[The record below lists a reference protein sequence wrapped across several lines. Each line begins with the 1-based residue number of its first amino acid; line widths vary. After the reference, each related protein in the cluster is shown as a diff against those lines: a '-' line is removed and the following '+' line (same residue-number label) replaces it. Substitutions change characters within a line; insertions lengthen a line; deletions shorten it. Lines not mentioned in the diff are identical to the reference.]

1 MMSKAVKVLIVD
13 DQQMFR
19 EGIRHRL
26 SQESD
31 VSVMGEAA
39 SGEEALA
46 MVAREKPDVI
56 ILDIRLPTMSGIE
69 VARQVRQQ
77 WPDVKILVLSG
88 YDFDQYVRAAARLG
102 IDGYVLKDAPQD
114 VLVKALREI
123 VAGGVVLVPQIASK
137 VMRDYRDMPAASKP
151 RLIEDL
157 TIREIEVLELMSEG
171 LRNAEIAERLSISVR
186 TVEAHSSNIMSKLGT
201 ESRTE
206 AVRVAEEK
214 GLLK

>member
-1 MMSKAVKVLIVD
+1 MSKSVKVLIVD

-26 SQESD
+26 AQESD
-31 VSVMGEAA
+31 ISVVGEAA

-46 MVAREKPDVI
+46 MLSRAKPDVI
-56 ILDIRLPTMSGIE
+56 ILDIRLPNMSGIE

-88 YDFDQYVRAAARLG
+88 YDFDQYVRAAARVG

-123 VAGGVVLVPQIASK
+123 LAGGVVLAPQIASK
-137 VMRDYRDMPAASKP
+137 VMKDYRDMPAPGKP
-151 RLIEDL
+151 RLVEDL

-171 LRNAEIAERLSISVR
+171 LRNADIAERLSISVR

-214 GLLK
+214 RLLK

>member
-1 MMSKAVKVLIVD
+1 MSKSVKVLIVD

-26 SQESD
+26 AQEAD
-31 VSVMGEAA
+31 ISVLGEAA

-46 MVAREKPDVI
+46 MISRTKPDVI
-56 ILDIRLPTMSGIE
+56 ILDIRLPNMSGIE

-88 YDFDQYVRAAARLG
+88 YDFDQYVRAAARVG

-123 VAGGVVLVPQIASK
+123 LAGGVVLAPQIASK
-137 VMRDYRDMPAASKP
+137 VMKDYRDMPAPGKP
-151 RLIEDL
+151 RLVEDL

-171 LRNAEIAERLSISVR
+171 LRNADIAERLSISVR

>member
-1 MMSKAVKVLIVD
+1 MSKSVKVLIVD
-13 DQQMFR
+13 DQEMFR

-26 SQESD
+26 AQERDISI
-31 VSVMGEAA
+31 VGEAA

-46 MVAREKPDVI
+46 MVARAKPDVI
-56 ILDIRLPTMSGIE
+56 ILDIRLPSMSGIE
-69 VARQVRQQ
+69 VARLVRQK
-77 WPDVKILVLSG
+77 WPDVKILMLSG

-137 VMRDYRDMPAASKP
+137 VMRDYRDMPAPGKP
-151 RLIEDL
+151 RLVEDL

-171 LRNAEIAERLSISVR
+171 LRNAEIAERLAISVR